1 MLSKLIQ
8 FVKTRQSEI
17 VLVIAIVAITVISFN
32 LGKIS
37 ALNNQKARIKITN
50 GIKAE
55 VKGDN
60 PATKAVSR
68 AVPLENQAV
77 VASKNSKTKIYH
89 FTWCP
94 GASKIA
100 EENKITFPNE
110 AAAIAAGYILAKN
123 CRR

>member
-37 ALNNQKARIKITN
+37 ALNNQKAQIKITN
-50 GIKAE
+50 SIKAE

-68 AVPLENQAV
+68 AVHG
-77 VASKNSKTKIYH
+77 SFRK
-89 FTWCP
+89 
-94 GASKIA
+94 
-100 EENKITFPNE
+100 
-110 AAAIAAGYILAKN
+110 
-123 CRR
+123 